1 MTAGVEEDPVVA
13 EVHRVRREI
22 LARFGGDVDAYSRYI
37 QNIEAEKRKRG
48 VYYREVPAR
57 DDLPKPDAA

>member
-1 MTAGVEEDPVVA
+1 MHEDPIVA
-13 EVHRVRREI
+13 EVHKVRREI

-37 QNIEAEKRKRG
+37 QNMEAEKRKRG

-57 DDLPKPDAA
+57 GDVPKPDAA